1 MGAEAIIEKIRKN
14 AAEEAASIRKQGE
27 DRAASAAKQILDA
40 ASAEAEE
47 ILRGAKATAA
57 DVERR
62 ERLMAGLETRK
73 NTLASRREVIDKA
86 FGQALDQLAALPE
99 DRWAALIQ
107 HIVLEA
113 AETGREVLSVSA
125 EDLPR
130 YRQPFAGGAPMLDRL
145 NEALAAKGLP
155 GELTLSEVPAKIRG
169 GVLLSGEKYDVNGSF
184 EMLLS
189 LVREDCE
196 REIYHILYQ

>member
-27 DRAASAAKQILDA
+27 DRAAAAAKQITDA

-47 ILRGAKATAA
+47 ILRSAKASAA

-73 NTLASRREVIDKA
+73 NTLASRREVLDKA
-86 FGQALDQLAALPE
+86 FSQALDQLAALPE

-107 HIVLEA
+107 HMGDQLHVHLCLSA
-113 AETGREVLSVSA
+113 ACDPVKEPRPG
-125 EDLPR
+125 LPR
-130 YRQPFAGGAPMLDRL
+130 IHGGLHRSRSPFLILVEDHRSRSRSISL
-145 NEALAAKGLP
+145 HR
-155 GELTLSEVPAKIRG
+155 VPAFFLG
-169 GVLLSGEKYDVNGSF
+169 PDL
-184 EMLLS
+184 
-189 LVREDCE
+189 
-196 REIYHILYQ
+196 